1 MNISPMSSSMQSFK
15 RLLVSEDGM
24 GETAKWLT
32 RNIEQQLSYDSRID
46 MLEEKGIDVL
56 VFSDSRNAE
65 DRVKVALVNPE
76 NQLYKHEGKDHVKSE
91 KSYDIGHK
99 TIHYGTNLEKIS
111 EFMDQVLAGK
121 APTAKRAKITLGEII
136 KNFSVRANNI
146 FPY

>member
-99 TIHYGTNLEKIS
+99 TINYGTNLEKIS